1 MGKLYVPVLLFV
13 DRDGR
18 TVPKQIKAG
27 YDGEWLRITK
37 VTDSRRMASLRVGA
51 VGIRYD
57 CVVNINEEQRDVY
70 LFEENSKWWVEVD
83 DSEMV
88 GDFDA

>member
-1 MGKLYVPVLLFV
+1 MKKLYVPVLLFV
-13 DRDGR
+13 DSDGR

-27 YDGEWLRITK
+27 YDGEWVRIAK

-57 CVVNINEEQRDVY
+57 CVVRINEEQRDVY
-70 LFEENSKWWVEVD
+70 LFDEDGKWWIEVD
-83 DSEMV
+83 DTETT

>member
-1 MGKLYVPVLLFV
+1 MGKLYVPVLLYV
-13 DRDGR
+13 DRNGR

-27 YDGEWLRITK
+27 YDGEWLRVAK

-70 LFEENSKWWVEVD
+70 LFDENGKWWIEVED
-83 DSEMV
+83 MDIV

>member
-1 MGKLYVPVLLFV
+1 MGKLYVPVLLYV
-13 DRDGR
+13 NETGK
-18 TVPKQIKAG
+18 VIPKQMKAG
-27 YDGEWLRITK
+27 YDGEWVKIKK

-70 LFEENSKWWVEVD
+70 IFEEDGRWWIDIDEAD
-83 DSEMV
+83 E
-88 GDFDA
+88 